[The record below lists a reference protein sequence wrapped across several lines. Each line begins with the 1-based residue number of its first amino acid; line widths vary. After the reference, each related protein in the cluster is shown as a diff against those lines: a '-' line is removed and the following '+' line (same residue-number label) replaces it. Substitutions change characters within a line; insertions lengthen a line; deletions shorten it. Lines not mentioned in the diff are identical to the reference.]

1 MFQLVNWCAT
11 QSDSVSVDW
20 CSLRDLMSLSTLQP
34 WLCQVHLW
42 ITAGLTQSLW
52 LDSPA
57 IDFRVPRYLF
67 DNGLWRLG
75 GCMLSVGHGLVHWC
89 HSASMRH
96 GTLAWRRLGGGE
108 TPGGG
113 ITVMPPCGDRHGG
126 GWVVGRPTWEGFILS
141 KPYVEVHFENVG
153 PLWHCRSFCLGRLL
167 YLKSRHRLS
176 SHNVFFAA
184 VIMPVAG
191 AVQP

>member
-1 MFQLVNWCAT
+1 M
-11 QSDSVSVDW
+11 
-20 CSLRDLMSLSTLQP
+20 
-34 WLCQVHLW
+34 
-42 ITAGLTQSLW
+42 
-52 LDSPA
+52 
-57 IDFRVPRYLF
+57 
-67 DNGLWRLG
+67 
-75 GCMLSVGHGLVHWC
+75 
-89 HSASMRH
+89 
-96 GTLAWRRLGGGE
+96 
-108 TPGGG
+108 
-113 ITVMPPCGDRHGG
+113 
-126 GWVVGRPTWEGFILS
+126 VGRPPAVGLPSCLHAATGMEEVGWWGDPHERGLYSQI